1 MLERSFPYRFSRCVA
16 GVFSVLVLLL
26 LQGEIRAS
34 VADTAAA
41 NEIYQ
46 RGVSARS
53 NGDYEKSA
61 ADLLQAGKIYAAFL
75 QEGDDVKIRE
85 RYLHSQNLLGSN
97 WRILGEIKRS
107 ERILQDALRYGQTHF
122 SQGHPGIARSHH
134 QLGSLYYVWG
144 DEARSLHHYNK
155 ALEIRRKTLGESH
168 PHVGAV
174 YHNIGL
180 IYDEQGDYN
189 RALSYYTQSLNID
202 RRAKGDVHSDIA
214 ASYHNIGSVY
224 QQKKQYDT
232 ALDYYQKAITIWEAV
247 LPAEHP
253 HIAMSYHNIGVAYQ
267 VKGDV
272 PTALKYHEKA
282 LGLLQVNLG
291 EMHLET
297 ANVYGS
303 LGDDYMAL
311 DDPPRAMNY
320 YRKALGIYQSILG
333 ANHSSVAFTYEKIG
347 EIHAALQQH
356 MAALGYYQKALGILV
371 DGFDDLTISS
381 NPSLANIKNDYSV
394 VRALTLKARAL
405 REQAFQT
412 TDADGKSWLDQS
424 LATYRLLS
432 SLIDRIRTSYKEKDS
447 KLFLANESAEIY
459 EEAVLTTFY
468 LHGISGNKDYLAAG
482 FEFAEKNRAAVL
494 LAAMQE
500 VRARQFSGLPDSLL
514 AQEKSLKNAL
524 SYYARQIAGEADST
538 RLADWQQEMFR
549 LNGEYRRFIGVL
561 EKNYPGYHRL
571 KYDVNSASISDV
583 QKRLS
588 TGEVLLEYVVSDE
601 DIFIFLLSPTEV
613 DWIKLEKPPLLAQ
626 RVRQMHFGLTTNDYF
641 IYTRYAR
648 QLYEVLLAPIAGQ
661 ISGKSLIIVPDNILY
676 LIPFEALLSK
686 DIPGEQRDFSSLH
699 YFDRSHQIR
708 YSYSAT
714 IFSTPSWQAPA
725 DAKFIGYAPFARGME
740 SPLIASEDLFADIAP
755 SRKSMTPLPDSEREI
770 QRIRGLFDANDFSAD
785 TFFDKAANERH
796 LKREQLANYRYVH
809 LATHATVDPASPQL
823 SAVYLAGE
831 NTAEED
837 GALYAG
843 EIYQLHLNADL
854 VVLSACETGSGQLVR
869 GEGIVGMTRGFFYA
883 GAKNVLVSL
892 WPVNDTSTSHL
903 MIEFYREMLAGKAK
917 SAALQQ
923 AKKNLRENSRFSSP
937 FYWSPF
943 VLIGR

>member
-1 MLERSFPYRFSRCVA
+1 MLKRSFLNRFSSWFPGALCL
-16 GVFSVLVLLL
+16 LVLLL
-26 LQGEIRAS
+26 QGSVQAG

-46 RGVSARS
+46 RGLSARS

-61 ADLLQAGKIYAAFL
+61 ADLSQAGNIYAAFL
-75 QEGDDVKIRE
+75 KDGDDVKIRE

-107 ERILQDALRYGQTHF
+107 ERILQDALHYGQTHF
-122 SQGHPGIARSHH
+122 SAEHPGIARSHH

-144 DEARSLHHYNK
+144 DETRSLQHYNK
-155 ALEIRRKTLGESH
+155 ALEIRRKTLGENH

-202 RRAKGDVHSDIA
+202 RQAKGETHSDIA

-232 ALDYYQKAITIWEAV
+232 ALEYYQKAIRIWEAV

-272 PTALKYHEKA
+272 PIALKFHEKA

-333 ANHSSVAFTYEKIG
+333 ANHPSVALTYEKIG
-347 EIHAALQQH
+347 EIHAALQQY
-356 MAALGYYQKALGILV
+356 MAALGYYQKALVILV
-371 DGFDDLTISS
+371 DDFDDNTISS
-381 NPSLANIKNDYSV
+381 NPSLEEIKNDYSV

-412 TDADGKSWLDQS
+412 TAADGKSWLNQS
-424 LATYRLLS
+424 LETYRLLS
-432 SLIDRIRTSYKEKDS
+432 RLIDRIRTGYKEKDS
-447 KLFLANESAEIY
+447 KLFLTNESADIY
-459 EEAVLTTFY
+459 EEAVLTAFY

-500 VRARQFSGLPDSLL
+500 VRARQFSGIPDSLL
-514 AQEKSLKNAL
+514 VQERSLKNAL
-524 SYYARQIAGEADST
+524 SFYDRQIAEGADST
-538 RLADWQQEMFR
+538 RLAEWQQEMFR
-549 LNGEYRRFIGVL
+549 LNGEYRSFIGAL
-561 EKNYPGYHRL
+561 ERNYPDYHRL
-571 KYDVNSASISDV
+571 KYGVNNAGIADV
-583 QKRLS
+583 QESLS
-588 TGEVLLEYVVSDE
+588 GNEMLLEYVVSDK
-601 DIFIFLLSPTEV
+601 DIFIFIISATDA

-626 RVRQMHFGLTTNDYF
+626 RVRQMQFGLTTNDYF

-648 QLYEVLLAPIAGQ
+648 QLYEALLAPIAAQ
-661 ISGKSLIIVPDNILY
+661 IAGKSLIIVPDNILY
-676 LIPFEALLSK
+676 LIPFEALLSE
-686 DIPGEQRDFSSLH
+686 DVSRERRDFTTLP
-699 YFDRSHQIR
+699 YFDRTHQIR

-725 DAKFIGYAPFARGME
+725 ETNFIGYAPFAREIGN
-740 SPLIASEDLFADIAP
+740 PLITSADLFADIAP
-755 SRKSMTPLPDSEREI
+755 ARKSMSPLPDSKREI
-770 QRIRGLFDANDFSAD
+770 RQIHELFNANRFSAD
-785 TFFDKAANERH
+785 AFFEKEANELH
-796 LKREQLANYRYVH
+796 LKNEQLANYRYVH
-809 LATHATVDPASPQL
+809 LATHATVDAASPQL
-823 SAVYLAGE
+823 SAIYLAGE
-831 NTAEED
+831 DNREED

-854 VVLSACETGSGQLVR
+854 VVLSACETGSGQVLR

-903 MIEFYREMLAGKAK
+903 MVEFYREMLASKPKA
-917 SAALQQ
+917 SALQQ
-923 AKKNLRENSRFSSP
+923 AKKNLRENKRFSSP

>member
-1 MLERSFPYRFSRCVA
+1 MLERSFPYRFPCCVPGA
-16 GVFSVLVLLL
+16 LCVLMLLL
-26 LQGEIRAS
+26 LQGEIRAA

-46 RGVSARS
+46 RGIAARS

-75 QEGDDVKIRE
+75 QEDDDVKIRE
-85 RYLHSQNLLGSN
+85 KYLHSQNLLGSN

-122 SQGHPGIARSHH
+122 SPDHPGIARSHH

-144 DEARSLHHYNK
+144 DETRSLHHYNK
-155 ALEIRRKTLGESH
+155 ALEIRRKTLGENH

-202 RRAKGDVHSDIA
+202 RRVKGETHSDIA
-214 ASYHNIGSVY
+214 ASYHNIGSVH

-232 ALDYYQKAITIWEAV
+232 ALDYYQKAIAIWEQV

-272 PTALKYHEKA
+272 STALKYHEKA

-333 ANHSSVAFTYEKIG
+333 AHHPSVALTYEKIG

-356 MAALGYYQKALGILV
+356 LAALGYYQRALVLLI

-381 NPSLANIKNDYSV
+381 NPSLEGITNDYSV
-394 VRALTLKARAL
+394 VRVLMLKARAL

-412 TDADGKSWLDQS
+412 SGADGKNWLDRS
-424 LATYRLLS
+424 LETYHLLS
-432 SLIDRIRTSYKEKDS
+432 GLIDRIRTSYKEKDS
-447 KLFLANESAEIY
+447 KLFLTNESAEIY
-459 EEAVLTTFY
+459 EEAVLTAFY
-468 LHGISGNKDYLAAG
+468 LHGISGTKDYFAAG

-500 VRARQFSGLPDSLL
+500 VRARQFSGIPDSLL

-524 SYYARQIAGEADST
+524 SYYDRQIAGGTDSA

-549 LNGEYRRFIGVL
+549 LNGEYRRFIGAL

-571 KYDVNSASISDV
+571 KYGVNNAGIADV
-583 QKRLS
+583 QERLS
-588 TGEVLLEYVVSDE
+588 VDEMLLEYVVSDE
-601 DIFIFLLSPTEV
+601 DIFIFIISASDV

-626 RVRQMHFGLTTNDYF
+626 RVRQVHFGLTSNDYF

-661 ISGKSLIIVPDNILY
+661 IAGKSLIIVPDNILY
-676 LIPFEALLSK
+676 LIPFETLLSE
-686 DIPGEQRDFSSLH
+686 DISGKRRDFATLP
-699 YFDRSHQIR
+699 YLDQAHQIR

-725 DAKFIGYAPFARGME
+725 AAKFIGYAPFARGAE
-740 SPLIASEDLFADIAP
+740 NPAIASENLFADFAP
-755 SRKSMTPLPDSEREI
+755 ARRSMARLPDSEREI
-770 QRIRGLFDANDFSAD
+770 RQIQALFDANHFSTD
-785 TFFDKAANERH
+785 ILFETDANEHH
-796 LKREQLANYRYVH
+796 LKSEQLVNYRYVH
-809 LATHATVDPASPQL
+809 LATHAAVDAAFPQL
-823 SAVYLAGE
+823 SAVYLTGE
-831 NTAEED
+831 DEAEED

-883 GAKNVLVSL
+883 GAKNLLVSL

-903 MIEFYREMLAGKAK
+903 MIEFYREMLAGKPK

-923 AKKNLRENSRFSSP
+923 AKKNLRENQRFSSP